1 MSKAMDVIVR
11 HERAKQAVDSL
22 TRRIGVKL
30 GHCSISKAYDG
41 SDETMYDEKY
51 RVKTHLWQAFNHRE
65 PCDSGYG
72 EMGFC
77 EDGVAD
83 ALSAGSEYACR
94 HCKRAYQ
101 LILQRK
107 HARQELGNARRAI
120 RAMGRAALEKEAS

>member
-30 GHCSISKAYDG
+30 SHCSISKACDG
-41 SDETMYDEKY
+41 SDETMYDEKG

-72 EMGFC
+72 MTGLDD
-77 EDGVAD
+77 DGIEE
-83 ALSAGSEYACR
+83 ALSSSSEYACR
-94 HCKRAYQ
+94 HCKRAWQ

-107 HARQELGNARRAI
+107 HARQELGNAKRAI
-120 RAMGRAALEKEAS
+120 RTMGRAALAKVEP